1 MSEESEHPA
10 EATEAPV
17 TDVETETLSEV
28 VTTEA
33 PKVKRARSQ
42 KQIDALN
49 TAREKLTKKRK
60 DAEMDELFRQRKVQ
74 EEINTLLSTNKQMR
88 EELELAKAKEM
99 KTKKKRKKTT
109 YVSSDDDD
117 DISSSEEEERIEKK
131 KRKRKTTSKPQGNT
145 VVPSNLVLRSLGF

>member
-1 MSEESEHPA
+1 MTHKVAEVFFLFVTQSNLQETRMSEESEHPA

-17 TDVETETLSEV
+17 TDVEMTLSEV

-33 PKVKRARSQ
+33 PKVKKARSQ

-109 YVSSDDDD
+109 
-117 DISSSEEEERIEKK
+117 
-131 KRKRKTTSKPQGNT
+131 KTWTRT
-145 VVPSNLVLRSLGF
+145 LTTDR